1 MVGAPRRDLP
11 PVRLI
16 TRPGDA
22 ETAGFESDLLARGAD
37 VTVTIIDGV
46 SHLGLIQPRDVAGA
60 GARRSAGA
68 LDLPRARPQST
79 DTTAPSPQRVRPS
92 FQNTFRRW

>member
-1 MVGAPRRDLP
+1 MTGPTSRGGRWVRRARDLP
-11 PVRLI
+11 PVRLV

-22 ETAGFESDLLARGAD
+22 QAAGFESDLSARGAD

-60 GARRSAGA
+60 GALAAVADA
-68 LDLPRARPQST
+68 LGLPAR
-79 DTTAPSPQRVRPS
+79 TAR
-92 FQNTFRRW
+92 

>member
-60 GARRSAGA
+60 GALAGGR
-68 LDLPRARPQST
+68 RARPTHS
-79 DTTAPSPQRVRPS
+79 RPPAS
-92 FQNTFRRW
+92 VDGYHRAEPAAR